1 MRFVVVMIL
10 EVFCWTKT
18 IFAIY
23 FKILFRSTNMFSFQF
38 IYMYVLELK
47 NRTYLDR
54 LSRYLLLL

>member
-23 FKILFRSTNMFSFQF
+23 LKILFRSTNMFSFQF

-54 LSRYLLLL
+54 LSRYVLLL